1 MNKTKSV
8 KPLHHTE
15 AIIASFEDIKI
26 KLRES
31 LNALYKHFLNEA
43 IKKYNVKKEVVN
55 YNERTKYKRMGL
67 EYYRL
72 CLKLMECSLLNRK
85 GGKELDLKR
94 IETSDRK

>member
-1 MNKTKSV
+1 VIERIERVSEDLLQVSQLNRTKAV
-8 KPLHHTE
+8 RPLHQTD
-15 AIIASFEDIKI
+15 IIISSFESIKI

-55 YNERTKYKRMGL
+55 YSERAKYKKMGL

-72 CLKLMECSLLNRK
+72 CLKLM
-85 GGKELDLKR
+85 
-94 IETSDRK
+94 